1 MTTIPKNRYHQG
13 HVRESDGRIF
23 YKYQKR
29 KMADGSIKIY
39 EKWLSPVAF
48 KKQKENIRK
57 RRLEPQNIKKNKEL
71 CRKRYL
77 QNREKILKQCKL
89 YRQNPVNRERARIRS
104 SEYYYNNKERHNAK
118 SREYYYKNWK
128 KLRDCQRKRDKERRL
143 SDPSYALR
151 GKLRARIRIAI
162 KKAGSE
168 KSNVTKELIG
178 CSYAFL
184 RKHLESQFRDGMAWD
199 KPNSFHIDH
208 IRPLSS
214 FDLTDP
220 EQLKIACHWT
230 NLQPLT
236 PKENWKKGKSCGASA
251 FSPCIG

>member
-1 MTTIPKNRYHQG
+1 MTTIPKDRYKQG
-13 HVRESDGRIF
+13 HVRDSDGRIF

-48 KKQKENIRK
+48 ERQKQTQWTRMLDPKNRQKNKDRCKKHYYQNREEISNKYKLWRKNPENRKKEKARSI
-57 RRLEPQNIKKNKEL
+57 EYYQKNKET
-71 CRKRYL
+71 
-77 QNREKILKQCKL
+77 I
-89 YRQNPVNRERARIRS
+89 
-104 SEYYYNNKERHNAK
+104 NAK
-118 SREYYYKNWK
+118 NREYYYRNWK
-128 KLRDCQRKRDKERRL
+128 KLRECVKKRDKERRL
-143 SDPSYALR
+143 SDPEYALR
-151 GKLRARIRIAI
+151 VKLRSRIRISI

-168 KSNVTKELIG
+168 KSNGTKELIG

-199 KPNSFHIDH
+199 KPHSFHIDH

-220 EQLKIACHWT
+220 DQQKAACHWT

-236 PKENWKKGKSCGASA
+236 PKENWRKGAR
-251 FSPCIG
+251 FPLQD

>member
-1 MTTIPKNRYHQG
+1 MTTMPKDRYKQG
-13 HVRESDGRIF
+13 YVRESDGRIF

-48 KKQKENIRK
+48 EKQKQTQWARM
-57 RRLEPQNIKKNKEL
+57 LDPQNRQKNKDRCKKHYYQNREEVSKKHKLWRKNPENRKKEKARSLEYYQKNKET
-71 CRKRYL
+71 
-77 QNREKILKQCKL
+77 I
-89 YRQNPVNRERARIRS
+89 
-104 SEYYYNNKERHNAK
+104 NAK
-118 SREYYYKNWK
+118 AREYYYRNWK
-128 KLRDCQRKRDKERRL
+128 KLRECNKRRDKERRL

-168 KSNVTKELIG
+168 KSTGTKELIG

-214 FDLTDP
+214 FDLTDL

-236 PKENWKKGKSCGASA
+236 PKENWKKGTI
-251 FSPCIG
+251 FPLQD